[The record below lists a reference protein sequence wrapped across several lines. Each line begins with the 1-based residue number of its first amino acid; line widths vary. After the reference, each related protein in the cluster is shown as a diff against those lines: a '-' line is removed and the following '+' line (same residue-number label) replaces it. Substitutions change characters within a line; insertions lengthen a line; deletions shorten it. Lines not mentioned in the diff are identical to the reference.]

1 MAGVHRFM
9 IGVFAVEVGL
19 GVFVGEVA
27 TTFKGDGFF
36 TFCASMRA
44 IIAAFFA
51 RGSAIAFVARLLL
64 RLHFGALLSQDR
76 LA

>member
-1 MAGVHRFM
+1 
-9 IGVFAVEVGL
+9 
-19 GVFVGEVA
+19 
-27 TTFKGDGFF
+27 
-36 TFCASMRA
+36 MRA

-51 RGSAIAFVARLLL
+51 RGSAIAFVARLRG